1 MGGYEGSVRTRRRRA
16 SRVIVGAT
24 RLTIVA
30 AACLALGAGVAR
42 AARADVSADWSVSPN
57 WSGYAATSPA
67 GSTVSF
73 TSATATW
80 TVPKAT
86 CATKDAGA
94 FSTIWVGLG
103 GYVTTQKTEQVG
115 TNSNCDAKGKPIY
128 WAWFELAPYPAY
140 TISNKVGVGDTITG
154 TVKIVN
160 QDFGVVQMQV
170 QNLTR
175 GWTFSRNIN
184 WSVPDVS
191 SAEWIVSAPASCVRF
206 VCHQASLANFGQA
219 GMTGISAVGNAQ
231 TGTLTN
237 PDWKV
242 IPIQLVPA
250 TLNVP
255 TLNPE
260 APGGGKGKAASPAG
274 ATPGPVSTDGSA
286 FNIQWVAVA
295 SRGL

>member
-1 MGGYEGSVRTRRRRA
+1 MGGYRGSVRAHRRRVVG
-16 SRVIVGAT
+16 VIGGAT
-24 RLTIVA
+24 RLTAVA
-30 AACLALGAGVAR
+30 AACLGLSAGVTQASR
-42 AARADVSADWSVSPN
+42 SDVSAEWSVSPN
-57 WSGYAATSPA
+57 WSGYAAMSPA
-67 GSTVSF
+67 GATISF
-73 TSATATW
+73 TSVTATW
-80 TVPKAT
+80 NVPTAK
-86 CATKDAGA
+86 CASKDAGA

-115 TNSNCDAKGKPIY
+115 TDSNCDKKGKPTY
-128 WAWFELAPYPAY
+128 WAWFEVAPFPAY
-140 TISNKVGVGDTITG
+140 TIPNKVGVGDTITG

-160 QDFGVVQMQV
+160 ESFGVVQMQV

-175 GWTFSRNIN
+175 GWTFTRNIN
-184 WSVPDVS
+184 WSAPDTT
-191 SAEWIVSAPASCVRF
+191 SAEWIVSAPAACVGF

-242 IPIQLVPA
+242 VPIQLVPSMM
-250 TLNVP
+250 NVP

-260 APGGGKGKAASPAG
+260 ATSSGRGRAASPAG
-274 ATPGPVSTDGSA
+274 ATPGPISTDGSA
-286 FNIQWVAVA
+286 FSIQWVAVA